1 MKMMELGHRQ
11 LVPGIHKKGFL
22 HYIRRDYL
30 LYILLIPAILY
41 FLIFR
46 YGPMVGII
54 IAFKNYNIFKGIFAS
69 EWVGLDVFRKVF
81 KEAFFWTAMK
91 NTVFLNL
98 LVLFVKFPLSILL
111 AILLNETKNRHF
123 KRTSQSLLYL
133 PYFVSWVTIAGI
145 VTNLFSITNGTVNNV
160 IRGVGGQPI
169 AFLSDNGWWTFVYV
183 LANTW
188 KDVGWGTI
196 IYLAAL
202 SGVDESLYE
211 AAKIDGASRLRCIWH
226 IALPGIRSTMVVML
240 ILSISQMMYIGLDA
254 PLLLQNSKVLDV
266 GEVLSTYVYKMG
278 LQRVQYS
285 FATAVGLFQSVV
297 NIILLLMANLFA
309 KLIGE
314 DGIL

>member
-1 MKMMELGHRQ
+1 MKMMELGRHQPMLR
-11 LVPGIHKKGFL
+11 VHKKGIL
-22 HYIRRDYL
+22 HYIRRDCL
-30 LYILLIPAILY
+30 LYILLIPALIY

-69 EWVGLDVFRKVF
+69 EWVGMDVFRKVF
-81 KEAFFWTAMK
+81 NEAFFWTAMK

-111 AILLNETKNRHF
+111 AILLNETRSKNF

-160 IRGVGGQPI
+160 IRGVGGSPI

-196 IYLAAL
+196 IYLASL
-202 SGVDESLYE
+202 SSVDESLYE
-211 AAKIDGASRLRCIWH
+211 AAKIDGANRLRCIWH

-297 NIILLLMANLFA
+297 NIMLLLLANLFA

-314 DGIL
+314 DGIF